1 MATEQQLHA
10 VLGEFAR
17 TMATDFPIQGI
28 LDHLVLRIVD
38 ILPISASGVTLITE
52 TTKPEYVAA
61 SDASALRFE
70 QLQSELGEG
79 PCLATY
85 RTGEAVAIADLRSDD
100 RFKKFGPRALEAG
113 LGAVFTFPLRQGDKR
128 LGALDLYRDTP
139 GPLSSDDLT
148 AAQTLADITAA
159 YLVNARARD
168 DAIHASQLK
177 SDFLANMSHEIR
189 TPMNGIIGV
198 TELLLET
205 DLDASQREFVETACN
220 SGKALLAIIGEIL
233 DFSKIEA
240 GKLQIEDTECDVRV
254 VVDDLL
260 DLMAGTAQTKD
271 LDLIAIVD
279 RSVPALVSGDPGRL
293 GQVLANLVGNAIKF
307 TQTGEIVIRVTAADT
322 NALPKAGARNTIVN
336 FEVSDTGEGITPE
349 KAKTIFQPFL
359 QADTSTSR
367 KYGGTGLGLSISTR
381 LVELMG
387 GTIGARSQLGEGSTF
402 WFTVLVR
409 TLLEQQTD
417 GLGSADPDLEGVT
430 VLVADG
436 NATELALLSEYMT
449 DWGMTVTAADDAE
462 LALSA
467 LRFAA
472 HQSQPFAMA
481 LVQWPLPGVDGQEL
495 INSIFLD
502 LAIDPRLIVLSR
514 VGHKP
519 ELDRPAECSAAT
531 VLFKPVRQRRLFEVL
546 KATIGL
552 TPRPGELPHVE
563 ARIAPPRA
571 GHLLLAEDNL
581 VNQEVAVW
589 MLSSAGYQVDT
600 VADGVAAV
608 AATAAHG
615 YDAILMDCQMPGL
628 DGYGATAAIRT
639 SEGSARHTPIV
650 AMTAG
655 ARQEDQDR
663 CAAAGM
669 DAYLSKPVDK
679 ASLLATVAELLR
691 GGPNETV
698 PPPVRQYLRT

>member
-1 MATEQQLHA
+1 MATEQQLYA

-38 ILPISASGVTLITE
+38 ILPVTASGVTLITE

-70 QLQSELGEG
+70 QLQSELSEG
-79 PCLATY
+79 PCLAAY
-85 RTGEAVAIADLRSDD
+85 RTGEAVAIADLGSDD
-100 RFKKFGPRALEAG
+100 RFKRFGPRAVEIG
-113 LGAVFTFPLRQGDKR
+113 LAAVFTFPLRQGDKR
-128 LGALDLYRDTP
+128 LGALDLYRGTP
-139 GPLSSDDLT
+139 GPLSEDDLT

-159 YLVNARARD
+159 YLVNAKARD

-189 TPMNGIIGV
+189 TPMNGIIGM

-205 DLDASQREFVETACN
+205 DLDASQREFAETARN
-220 SGKALLAIIGEIL
+220 SGKALLTILGEIL

-240 GKLQIEDTECDVRV
+240 DKIEIEDTECDVRV

-260 DLMAGTAQTKD
+260 DLMSGTAQPKG

-279 RSVPALVSGDPGRL
+279 RSVPALVNGDPGRL

-307 TQTGEIVIRVTAADT
+307 THAGEILIRVTATDNHVLA
-322 NALPKAGARNTIVN
+322 KAGTRNTIVR
-336 FEVSDTGEGITPE
+336 FEVSDTGEGVGPDRI
-349 KAKTIFQPFL
+349 KAIFQPFL

-409 TLLEQQTD
+409 TLVAQPTD
-417 GLGSADPDLEGVT
+417 GLSSADPDLAGVT
-430 VLVADG
+430 ALVADG
-436 NATELALLSEYMT
+436 NAIQRALLTEYMSG
-449 DWGMTVTAADDAE
+449 WGMTVTATDDAE
-462 LALSA
+462 STLTA
-467 LRFAA
+467 LRIATDLGK
-472 HQSQPFAMA
+472 PFAIA
-481 LVQWPLPGVDGQEL
+481 LVEWPLPGVDGQEL
-495 INSIFLD
+495 VNSILLD
-502 LAIDPRLIVLSR
+502 LSIDPRLIVLTR
-514 VGHKP
+514 LGQKP
-519 ELDRPAECSAAT
+519 ELGSLAKYS
-531 VLFKPVRQRRLFEVL
+531 LFKPVRQRRLFEAL
-546 KATIGL
+546 KAALGL
-552 TPRPGELPHVE
+552 TLKAGDPLH
-563 ARIAPPRA
+563 AQAQIAPLRT

-581 VNQEVAVW
+581 VNQKVAVG

-600 VADGVAAV
+600 VADGAAAV
-608 AATAAHG
+608 IASATHG

-628 DGYGATAAIRT
+628 DGYEATAAIRT
-639 SEGSARHTPIV
+639 NEGPSRHTPIV

-669 DAYLSKPVDK
+669 DAYLSKPVNK
-679 ASLLATVAELLR
+679 ASLLAKVAELLE
-691 GGPNETV
+691 GSPNDSV
-698 PPPVRQYLRT
+698 PLPVP